1 MNDRDLRPALAEPD
15 PEPKASKAAA
25 RKTGSAA
32 SKAAATAT
40 VTVKPVVNA
49 IRILRHLSQS
59 GTPERAVDV
68 ARTLG
73 INPSTCFNILRTLV
87 AEDVL
92 TFDALSKTYSA
103 GIGLARLAQQ
113 MVTTGHRLELAR
125 GPMHDTAARFKVTV
139 TLWRRLGSDRIVL
152 MATESSPT
160 DLRIEMVHGQ
170 RLPVLMGASGRLFA
184 AHMGLNESQVREIF
198 DEMRWARP
206 LSFET
211 YWREVNRARRRGF
224 AVDDGYFS
232 SGIAAI
238 AAPVFNEAGE
248 IAYAVSAVTFRN
260 HHDEADIDA
269 IGEGLKELAES
280 LKSVLL

>member
-1 MNDRDLRPALAEPD
+1 MNNRDLQPALAEPD

-25 RKTGSAA
+25 RKTDSAA
-32 SKAAATAT
+32 SKSAAT
-40 VTVKPVVNA
+40 VMVKPVVNA
-49 IRILRHLSQS
+49 VRILRHLSQS

-125 GPMHDTAARFKVTV
+125 GPMHDMAAHFKVTV

-160 DLRIEMVHGQ
+160 DLRIEMVQGQ

-184 AHMGLNESQVREIF
+184 AHLGLTESQVREIF
-198 DEMRWARP
+198 DDMRWARP

-248 IAYAVSAVTFRN
+248 IAYAVSAVTFRS
-260 HHDEADIDA
+260 HHDDAGIDA
-269 IGEGLKELAES
+269 IGEGLKALAES